1 MTKHLCNRLFVVL
14 LWIILS
20 LGIYQCSVQDTDTEQ
35 QPEQKTE
42 EPGQTVPLMMD
53 DKIRVLIKTGS
64 YEKIYHDKIV
74 VKGQRGLYIWT

>member
-42 EPGQTVPLMMD
+42 EPVQTVPLMMD

-64 YEKIYHDKIV
+64 YESV
-74 VKGQRGLYIWT
+74 S